1 MSTHRHFDKICVA
14 VLILTLAVTILFMNG
29 ESLGITVVPDRDR
42 ESYTGSEY
50 FTENDLDADWS
61 GKATTT
67 ISLNGSGAK
76 VSGSGAY
83 ADSGSVTIVQSGYYV
98 VSGTLDDGNLI
109 VDAKNYSKVW
119 ILLDG
124 VTITSS
130 GSACIDVEQADKVFL
145 TLAEGSQN
153 TLNGASSFSTDAE
166 KNGIDAALFSRDDLT
181 VNGSGTL
188 TVTAPYRHGIAAN
201 DDLVITGGTIT
212 VNAARDA
219 IHVNNSFRMT
229 QAELTLQAQDEGID
243 VDETDGTFYVADG
256 SLSVSSTGDGI
267 RAEGTVTIDGG
278 DITIETGDDGIR
290 SGVSCTINGGT
301 VSLPVCYEGIE
312 APRVEIA
319 GGEITIHP
327 DDDGINAN
335 GINSFYRP
343 MAQGNSASGNQ
354 EPMILI
360 SGGSVTI
367 VNNEGIDADGLD
379 SNGSIYITGGNVFI
393 SMADTGSNC
402 AVDFA
407 SENGGVAV
415 ISGGTLIACGSS
427 GMAKSLDPSSTQCAV
442 LCSLSTGVPGNT
454 PFTLKDT
461 AGKTLLSQEI
471 PYRFASVLFSCDAM
485 TVGETYRVV
494 IGENEA
500 GITLSGTSESFGDTV
515 SDTSGGPADFGGM
528 QQPVPGAERPDNAQQ
543 PVQQR
548 PEMPGVFQGGERPQM
563 QNGMQ
568 PAPPNGERPDLPA
581 GADGSG
587 PQIPDTPA
595 QQAPVTDTA
604 QDTADDSVPLTPTA
618 WILIA
623 ASALVLIAGIVIAF
637 KARSVSI

>member
-1 MSTHRHFDKICVA
+1 MSTHKHFDKICVA

-50 FTENDLDADWS
+50 FTQNDLDAEWS
-61 GKATTT
+61 GKATTR

-83 ADSGSVTIVQSGYYV
+83 ADSGSVTIVQSGYYI
-98 VSGTLDDGNLI
+98 VSGTLDDGSLI

-130 GSACIDVEQADKVFL
+130 DGACIDVEQADKVFL

-153 TLNGASSFSTDAE
+153 ILNGASSFSTDAE
-166 KNGIDAALFSRDDLT
+166 NNGIDAALFSRDDLT
-181 VNGSGTL
+181 VNGSGSL

-229 QAELTLQAQDEGID
+229 QAKLTLQAQDEGID

-256 SLSVSSTGDGI
+256 SLTVSSTGDGI
-267 RAEGTVTIDGG
+267 RAEGSVTIDGG
-278 DITIETGDDGIR
+278 DITIETEDDGIR
-290 SGVSCTINGGT
+290 SGVSCTIRGGT

-319 GGEITIHP
+319 GGEIAIHP

-335 GINSFYRP
+335 GINALYRP
-343 MAQGNSASGNQ
+343 LAQGNDSSDGTQ
-354 EPMILI
+354 EPVILI
-360 SGGSVTI
+360 SGGSLTI
-367 VNNEGIDADGLD
+367 INSEGLDADGLD

-393 SMADTGSNC
+393 SLADTGSNC

-427 GMAKSLDPSSTQCAV
+427 GMAKSFDPSSTQCAV
-442 LCSLSTGVPGNT
+442 LYSLSTGVPGNT
-454 PFTLKDT
+454 LFTLKDT
-461 AGKTLLSQEI
+461 GGKTLLSQEI
-471 PYRFASVLFSCDAM
+471 PYGFASVLFSCDAM
-485 TVGETYRVV
+485 TVGETYRVA
-494 IGENEA
+494 IGESETV
-500 GITLSGTSESFGDTV
+500 ITLSGTNGTFGSEE
-515 SDTSGGPADFGGM
+515 SDTSGGPVDFGDM
-528 QQPVPGAERPDNAQQ
+528 QQPGQQAPGMPGAFQDGEKPQ
-543 PVQQR
+543 
-548 PEMPGVFQGGERPQM
+548 MPGEAP
-563 QNGMQ
+563 NGMQ
-568 PAPPNGERPDLPA
+568 PAPPDGERPDLPA
-581 GADGSG
+581 GANGSA
-587 PQIPDTPA
+587 PQIPGASA
-595 QQAPVTDTA
+595 QQVPVPDTA
-604 QDTADDSVPLTPTA
+604 QDAEDGSVPLTPAA

-623 ASALVLIAGIVIAF
+623 VSALVLIVGIVIAF
-637 KARSVSI
+637 KARSASV